1 MKTENTATRLKYLMS
16 LKGYKQ
22 VDILNLCKPYCEQY
36 NVKMNKSDISQYV
49 SGKVEPNQDKLFVL
63 GNALNVSEAWLM
75 GYDVAMERVSLTFN
89 GVASFDGKARAI
101 DGNAKMPANL
111 IPLPKTYSVPLL
123 GEIACGDPI
132 LAEQNIADQIPVP
145 EHIKGADF
153 ALTCKGDSMIN
164 ARIHDGDIVYIRQ
177 QPEVENGEIAAV
189 LIENEA
195 TLKRVRR
202 FDNKIVLYPENPNYE
217 PLIFSGE
224 EMSEIKILGK
234 AIAFVSAVR

>member
-1 MKTENTATRLKYLMS
+1 M
-16 LKGYKQ
+16 KQ
-22 VDILNLCKPYCEQY
+22 VAGA
-36 NVKMNKSDISQYV
+36 V
-49 SGKVEPNQDKLFVL
+49 G
-63 GNALNVSEAWLM
+63 VSEATVSRWESGHIANMRRDRINNYAKALHVDPNFIM
-75 GYDVAMERVSLTFN
+75 TGERK
-89 GVASFDGKARAI
+89 VASILDIPGI
-101 DGNAKMPANL
+101 V
-111 IPLPKTYSVPLL
+111 PLPKTYSVPLL

-153 ALTCKGDSMIN
+153 ALTCRGDSLIN

>member
-153 ALTCKGDSMIN
+153 ALTCRGDSMIN

-177 QPEVENGEIAAV
+177 QPDVDDGDIAAV
-189 LIENEA
+189 LIDNEA
-195 TLKRVRR
+195 TLKRVYKMPGRLQLR
-202 FDNKIVLYPENPNYE
+202 AENPAYPPINVE
-217 PLIFSGE
+217 GDDLE
-224 EMSEIKILGK
+224 NVRILGK
-234 AIAFVSAVR
+234 AIAFLSPVK

>member
-1 MKTENTATRLKYLMS
+1 M
-16 LKGYKQ
+16 KQ
-22 VDILNLCKPYCEQY
+22 VAEA
-36 NVKMNKSDISQYV
+36 V
-49 SGKVEPNQDKLFVL
+49 G
-63 GNALNVSEAWLM
+63 VSEATVSRWESGHIANMRRDRINNYAKALRVDPNFIM
-75 GYDVAMERVSLTFN
+75 TGERKA
-89 GVASFDGKARAI
+89 ASILDIPGI
-101 DGNAKMPANL
+101 
-111 IPLPKTYSVPLL
+111 IPLPKTYTVPLL

-153 ALTCKGDSMIN
+153 ALTCRGDSMIN

>member
-1 MKTENTATRLKYLMS
+1 MTDIPITYIRIKQLRQQLKMSQGELAIRTGYTDRSTIAKIEAGKIDIGQKKLVVFAEALETSTAYLMG
-16 LKGYKQ
+16 L
-22 VDILNLCKPYCEQY
+22 VDNPAPQQSSPL
-36 NVKMNKSDISQYV
+36 DIPGIV
-49 SGKVEPNQDKLFVL
+49 
-63 GNALNVSEAWLM
+63 
-75 GYDVAMERVSLTFN
+75 
-89 GVASFDGKARAI
+89 
-101 DGNAKMPANL
+101 
-111 IPLPKTYSVPLL
+111 PLPKTYSVPLL

-195 TLKRVRR
+195 TLKRVYKYP
-202 FDNKIVLYPENPNYE
+202 DKLVLNPENPVYPPMVYAGAELEN
-217 PLIFSGE
+217 IR
-224 EMSEIKILGK
+224 ILGK
-234 AIAFVSAVR
+234 AIAFLSPVK

>member
-1 MKTENTATRLKYLMS
+1 MSNYLTDRRKELGLTM
-16 LKGYKQ
+16 KQ
-22 VDILNLCKPYCEQY
+22 VAEA
-36 NVKMNKSDISQYV
+36 V
-49 SGKVEPNQDKLFVL
+49 G
-63 GNALNVSEAWLM
+63 VSEATVSRWESGHIANMRRDRINNYAKALRVDPNFIM
-75 GYDVAMERVSLTFN
+75 TGERKA
-89 GVASFDGKARAI
+89 ASILDIPGI
-101 DGNAKMPANL
+101 
-111 IPLPKTYSVPLL
+111 IPLPKTYTVPLL

-153 ALTCKGDSMIN
+153 ALTCRGDSMIN

>member
-1 MKTENTATRLKYLMS
+1 MSNYLTDRRKELGLTM
-16 LKGYKQ
+16 KQ
-22 VDILNLCKPYCEQY
+22 VAEA
-36 NVKMNKSDISQYV
+36 V
-49 SGKVEPNQDKLFVL
+49 G
-63 GNALNVSEAWLM
+63 VSEATVSRWESGHIANMRRDRINNYAKALRVDPNFIM
-75 GYDVAMERVSLTFN
+75 TGERKA
-89 GVASFDGKARAI
+89 ASILDIPGI
-101 DGNAKMPANL
+101 
-111 IPLPKTYSVPLL
+111 IPLPKTYTVPLL

>member
-63 GNALNVSEAWLM
+63 GNALDVSEAWLM
-75 GYDVAMERVSLTFN
+75 GYDVAMERISLKFN

-101 DGNAKMPANL
+101 DGNAKIPANL
-111 IPLPKTYSVPLL
+111 IPLPKTYTVPLL

-195 TLKRVRR
+195 TLKRVYKYP
-202 FDNKIVLYPENPNYE
+202 DKLVLNPENPVY
-217 PLIFSGE
+217 PPMVYSGTE
-224 EMSEIKILGK
+224 LESIRILGK
-234 AIAFVSAVR
+234 AIAFLSPVK

>member
-1 MKTENTATRLKYLMS
+1 MVGNRI
-16 LKGYKQ
+16 KQ
-22 VDILNLCKPYCEQY
+22 LREQ
-36 NVKMNKSDISQYV
+36 NAISQTELAAKIGV
-49 SGKVEPNQDKLFVL
+49 SKQTLYKYENNIITNIPSDKIELLAQFL
-63 GNALNVSEAWLM
+63 DTTPAYIM
-75 GYDVAMERVSLTFN
+75 GWQEIPITFN
-89 GVASFDGKARAI
+89 GTASFSGLARVI
-101 DGNAKMPANL
+101 DGNAKIPANL
-111 IPLPKTYSVPLL
+111 IPLPKTYTVPLL